1 MLTEKEKMQRAK
13 IYMQK
18 LSEGINPVDDSD
30 MSEDTVLKNERLSK
44 CFAYVA
50 EVLDGVINGK
60 SALKPSAS
68 KKVKK
73 PFSITSEQI
82 TKINIKSENIAI
94 SELTA
99 EINSAA
105 DDTDMKKLQPKII
118 NDWLVQNGYLNNRE
132 DKMGHNH
139 RELTEKSPEIGI
151 TSKQGM
157 GTFGEYT
164 IILYSE
170 KAQKFIVDNLLEII
184 DENNNAKENDDVQG
198 N

>member
-13 IYMQK
+13 VYMQK
-18 LSEGINPVDDSD
+18 LSAGINPIDDSD
-30 MSEDTVLKNERLSK
+30 MNNDTILKNERLSR

-60 SALKPSAS
+60 SVS
-68 KKVKK
+68 KRGKN
-73 PFSITSEQI
+73 PFSVTAEQI
-82 TKINIKSENIAI
+82 TKINIKSENVPI
-94 SELTA
+94 SELTS
-99 EINSAA
+99 EINSVV
-105 DDTDMKKLQPKII
+105 DDTNMKKLQPKII
-118 NDWLVQNGYLNNRE
+118 NDWLVQNGYLSNHE

-139 RELTEKSPEIGI
+139 RELTEKSSEIGI

-198 N
+198 D